1 MTRVTD
7 HAVLRYL
14 QRVHGVDVELVR
26 ETIAAAVAHALPG
39 TASVHAA
46 GLRFVIRDGRV
57 VTVCWNEDSE
67 HVGALR

>member
-26 ETIAAAVAHALPG
+26 ETIGAAVAHALPG
-39 TASVHAA
+39 TTHVHAG
-46 GLRFVIRDGRV
+46 GLRFVMRGGQV
-57 VTVCWNEDSE
+57 VTVCWNEGE
-67 HVGALR
+67 QG